1 MEEQSIRTA
10 ESIKIGKAKLRDI
23 PEIQRLV
30 NSFADRGDMLH
41 RPLGELF
48 ETVRDFF
55 VLRNEQDEVV
65 ACAALHVN
73 WGDLAEVKSVA
84 VNEEQ
89 QGHGYGRLL
98 VEACLADARE
108 LEVPTVFALTY
119 RPGFFQSLGF
129 QRVDVE
135 QLPRKVWGEC
145 YRCHKFP
152 HCDETALVYQLSP
165 ADSSLVSGH
174 GYGYHGNRPTAAS
187 SDDSVQS
194 GVE

>member
-1 MEEQSIRTA
+1 MEEQSINL
-10 ESIKIGKAKLRDI
+10 EPSITIGKAKLKDI

-55 VLRNEQDEVV
+55 VLRDEKGDVM

-84 VNEEQ
+84 VTEEQ
-89 QGHGYGRLL
+89 QGRGYGRLL

-108 LEVPTVFALTY
+108 LAVPTVFALTY
-119 RPGFFQSLGF
+119 RPGFFESLGF

-152 HCDETALVYQLSP
+152 HCDETALVFQLAP
-165 ADSSLVSGH
+165 ADSSLVNGH
-174 GYGYHGNRPTAAS
+174 GYGYNGNRPVGA
-187 SDDSVQS
+187 
-194 GVE
+194 GG